1 MDPASVVLPEIVAVA
16 FTGFVVWLFVVA
28 GLHKLRQPAQFS
40 ELVAQYLPAFLRPLW
55 RDTLVYPVG
64 TLEIA
69 IAAALLPPQTR
80 AFAAIAAAFVLA
92 AYALMMAWQLILGR
106 RDLRCGCAGPAS
118 DVLVSPALVVR
129 NLLMAG
135 LALLLALPAGPM
147 ALSGAGILLALCMAV
162 FMIGLYL
169 GAEQL
174 ISNGQHLAGSR

>member
-1 MDPASVVLPEIVAVA
+1 MVLPEIVAVA
-16 FTGFVVWLFVVA
+16 LTGFVAWVFAVA

-40 ELVAQYLPAFLRPLW
+40 ELAAQYLPAFLRPLW

-64 TLEIA
+64 ILEIA

-80 AFAAIAAAFVLA
+80 AFVAIAAAFMLA
-92 AYALMMAWQLILGR
+92 AYALMMAWQLVLGR

-118 DVLVSPALVVR
+118 DVLVSPTLVVR
-129 NLLMAG
+129 NLLIAV
-135 LALLLALPAGPM
+135 LALLLALPLGPM
-147 ALSGAGILLALCMAV
+147 ALSGAGILLALFMAL

-174 ISNGQHLAGSR
+174 ISNGQHMAGSR